1 MICEDTVLFPE
12 GGGQNSDH
20 GELAGRKV
28 LQVLADDDMT
38 MMIMIMAKEE
48 DITPTI
54 GRSSQMVRSKLLQV
68 VAVVVVDHSL
78 VMVMILIL

>member
-1 MICEDTVLFPE
+1 M
-12 GGGQNSDH
+12 
-20 GELAGRKV
+20 

-54 GRSSQMVRSKLLQV
+54 GRSSQTARSKLLQV

>member
-1 MICEDTVLFPE
+1 M
-12 GGGQNSDH
+12 
-20 GELAGRKV
+20 

-48 DITPTI
+48 DITPSI
-54 GRSSQMVRSKLLQV
+54 GRSSQMARSKLLQV